1 MISFPINATRRPL
14 NKLRGS
20 LGVVAWGRIE
30 CGMGWRAWIV
40 ELSSLRHPERHPHHH
55 TDPRQ
60 SGSPP
65 GEKGSILISK
75 ESCYCID
82 LHRKLIQR
90 ASARISR
97 KRYYDGLPPMRY
109 NYWSRKSTSTVSRET
124 DHLHG
129 VEHGGG
135 CPPPSL
141 LACSS
146 ACARRAPESGVEEWN
161 ALKAVLIHM
170 CYVSQQCAGGDRW
183 ASSRVLL
190 PE

>member
-1 MISFPINATRRPL
+1 MNLCRRHQ
-14 NKLRGS
+14 NRRLRVED

-109 NYWSRKSTSTVSRET
+109 NYWSRKSTSTASRET

-129 VEHGGG
+129 VEHGGLPATKFAG
-135 CPPPSL
+135 L
-141 LACSS
+141 FIRLREKS
-146 ACARRAPESGVEEWN
+146 A
-161 ALKAVLIHM
+161 
-170 CYVSQQCAGGDRW
+170 
-183 ASSRVLL
+183 RVWG
-190 PE
+190 

>member
-1 MISFPINATRRPL
+1 MNLCRRHQ
-14 NKLRGS
+14 NRRLRVEDRRG
-20 LGVVAWGRIE
+20 GVRIE

-97 KRYYDGLPPMRY
+97 KRYYVWSASNEVQLLVEKINIHSLTRNRPSS
-109 NYWSRKSTSTVSRET
+109 WSRTRGLSATKFAGLFIRLREKS
-124 DHLHG
+124 
-129 VEHGGG
+129 
-135 CPPPSL
+135 
-141 LACSS
+141 
-146 ACARRAPESGVEEWN
+146 
-161 ALKAVLIHM
+161 ALGLRNGM
-170 CYVSQQCAGGDRW
+170 
-183 ASSRVLL
+183 
-190 PE
+190 P